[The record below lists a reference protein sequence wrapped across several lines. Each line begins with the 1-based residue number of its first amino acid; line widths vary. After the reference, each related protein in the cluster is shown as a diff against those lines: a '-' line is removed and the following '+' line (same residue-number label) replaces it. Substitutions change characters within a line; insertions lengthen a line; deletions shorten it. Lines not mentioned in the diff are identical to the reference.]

1 MNNRLIG
8 NLSLVAALAVLMTLL
23 MTYNGA
29 WARSSETYRQI
40 DLLIDLRHELAT
52 EYVDEPDQQDIIEGA
67 INGMIEALDDPYTQ
81 YFPIEEFQAFNDNVQ
96 GEFEGIGAEVT
107 IENNRLHIVTPL
119 EDSPAWE
126 AGVMAGDTVL
136 EVDGTDTLNLSIN
149 DAVKLLKGPAG
160 TDVTI
165 RVRHAS
171 GEEEDITITRA
182 KIEVQTVRGFGRDA
196 DHKYS
201 YTLDPVNNIGYIRL
215 TQFSTRTA
223 EEALAVMKQLKA
235 EGVEG
240 LVLDLRFNPG
250 GLLDAAVKIS
260 DAFLGEGQR
269 IVSVRGRVVP
279 EQVFESTSDTLMGDT
294 PVVVLANSFSASASE
309 IVAGA
314 LSDNGRALF
323 VGERTFGK
331 GSVQQ
336 VKILEGG
343 QGALKLTNAYYYLP
357 SGRNIHRR
365 NKAEGEPWG
374 VDPTEGAY
382 VPMDADAR
390 RAMIEARRARD
401 RIDEGNG
408 NMPDEPITPQWIE
421 SILMDPQL
429 AAAHRALLGKLETGE
444 WPTVGESNAD
454 ALAMAAE
461 QANLL
466 RQREL
471 LEETLAEVNEK
482 LVMMEAG
489 QMPDAEADHASSDAT
504 TPNESEPADAVESVV
519 ERDQA
524 ALEEANRVAAVVAEL
539 ERRAN
544 LLDNRA
550 AEILKEA
557 EQVRQEIQEFTN
569 AMEKSADDAG
579 RPVLAP

>member
-1 MNNRLIG
+1 MTMNNRLIG

-29 WARSSETYRQI
+29 WARSTTAYDQI
-40 DLLIDLRHELAT
+40 NLLIDLRHELAT
-52 EYVDEPDQQDIIEGA
+52 EYVDEPDQQEMIEGA
-67 INGMIEALDDPYTQ
+67 IKGMIEAIDDPYTQ
-81 YFPIEEFQAFNDNVQ
+81 YFPIDKFQAFNESVQ
-96 GEFEGIGAEVT
+96 GEFTGIGAEVT

-136 EVDGTDTLNLSIN
+136 EIEGTDTLDLGID
-149 DAVKLLKGPAG
+149 DAIKLLKGPAG

-165 RVRHAS
+165 KVRHAS
-171 GEEEDITITRA
+171 GEQQDITITRDR
-182 KIEVQTVRGFGRDA
+182 IEVQTVRGFGRDVE
-196 DHKYS
+196 HKYN
-201 YTLDPVNNIGYIRL
+201 YYLDPDNQIGYIRL

-223 EEALAVMKQLKA
+223 EETLAVMKELKA
-235 EGVEG
+235 QGVKG

-250 GLLDAAVKIS
+250 GLLDSAVTIS
-260 DAFLGEGQR
+260 DAFLGEGQT

-279 EQVFESTSDTLMGDT
+279 EQIFKSTADTLMGDT
-294 PVVVLANSFSASASE
+294 PVVVLANPFSASASE

-336 VKILEGG
+336 VKMLQGG
-343 QGALKLTNAYYYLP
+343 QGALKITNAYYYLP

-390 RAMIEARRARD
+390 RSMIETRRERD
-401 RIDEGNG
+401 RIDDGNG
-408 NMPDEPITPQWIE
+408 NAAEEPITPQWIE
-421 SILMDPQL
+421 SMLMDPQL
-429 AAAHRALLGKLETGE
+429 AAAHRALLGKIDTGD

-461 QANLL
+461 QSNLL

-482 LVMMEAG
+482 LAKMESG
-489 QMPDAEADHASSDAT
+489 EIPEDGEDVSAEVKA
-504 TPNESEPADAVESVV
+504 EV
-519 ERDQA
+519 Q
-524 ALEEANRVAAVVAEL
+524 EL
-539 ERRAN
+539 EAAGKEATEVLQEQRRAN
-544 LLDNRA
+544 
-550 AEILKEA
+550 EIEEEA
-557 EQVRQEIQEFTN
+557 ERVKEQVEEFAETVEPVTEEAQEP
-569 AMEKSADDAG
+569 A
-579 RPVLAP
+579 LAP